1 MNQKSEENQVIQ
13 AIDTIYRKSNKS
25 QFSDQL
31 QKAVLKESQIV
42 GQYLG
47 IESSTQVILWSII
60 FSMSIQKNSTIDV
73 DDFSVYL
80 NISVLRAFSYSKDL
94 DELVKRK
101 LLRRQKPHRRRR
113 GNECLN
119 YLSLY
124 VPNEIPYN
132 LVNGLPLPK
141 KRTSNLT
148 YFELLDSCIELFQ
161 NRDDGFLELEQLCN
175 EIDNLL
181 NENKNL
187 PFVKQI
193 LNFRL
198 PSVEKVII
206 LVLCQQFV
214 EGYTS
219 VELVR
224 LLKTLY
230 SETQQQINSRKEWIN
245 GKTKLQQLNIVD
257 LDSESSFKSDK
268 SIQLTPK
275 GQMVF
280 GEDRHLF
287 VEPDGSKNKNL
298 IPCSS
303 IKEKHLFFNDKE
315 HKQVDKLTELLI
327 KGNHELLVC
336 RLKEL
341 GYNSGLTILL
351 HGHPG
356 TGKTELIN
364 QVARLTGRDIYR
376 VDISECK
383 SKWFGESQKR
393 VKSIFDTY
401 KKQLESSGKI
411 SPILLFN
418 ELDGIFG
425 QRKTLGSSSVDQEEN
440 AIQTVLL
447 QELESFPLNGILM
460 ASTNLPKNLD
470 KAFDRRFLYKIHFEK
485 PNFETSFL
493 IWKDKLPFIS
503 ENQIKSLVSRYSFTG
518 GQIENLKKK
527 IDIELLFGRTI
538 NHDLIEV
545 YCNEESL
552 DKPTSQKRIG
562 YLK

>member
-13 AIDTIYRKSNKS
+13 AIDNIFQKSNKS
-25 QFSDQL
+25 KFTEQF
-31 QKAVLKESQIV
+31 QKSVSKESQIV

-80 NISVLRAFSYSKDL
+80 NISVLRAFSYSKEL

-141 KRTSNLT
+141 KRISNLT

-161 NRDDGFLELEQLCN
+161 NRDDGFIELEQLCN
-175 EIDNLL
+175 EVENLL

-193 LNFRL
+193 QNFRL
-198 PSVEKVII
+198 PSIEKVII

-219 VELVR
+219 VELLR

-245 GKTKLQQLNIVD
+245 GKTKLQQLNLVD

-287 VEPDGSKNKNL
+287 VEQDGSKNKNL
-298 IPCSS
+298 IPYSS
-303 IKEKHLFFNDKE
+303 ISEKHLFFNEKE
-315 HKQVDKLTELLI
+315 QKQVERLNELLI
-327 KGNHELLVC
+327 KENHESFVS
-336 RLKEL
+336 RLKDL

-364 QVARLTGRDIYR
+364 QLARLTGRDIYR

-401 KKQLESSGKI
+401 KKQLESSEKI

-425 QRKTLGSSSVDQEEN
+425 QRKTLGSSSVEQEEN

-470 KAFDRRFLYKIHFEK
+470 KAFDRRFLYKMYFES
-485 PNFETSFL
+485 PNSETRFH
-493 IWKDKLPFIS
+493 IWKDKLPFLSDNEIQYFS
-503 ENQIKSLVSRYSFTG
+503 NRYPYTG
-518 GQIENLKKK
+518 GQIDNLSKKCQM
-527 IDIELLFGRTI
+527 ELIFGRPI
-538 NHDLIEV
+538 NHELIEV
-545 YCNEESL
+545 FCNEESI
-552 DKPTSQKRIG
+552 DKTFEKKRIG
-562 YLK
+562 YLG